1 MRCRVVYSSPAGPG
15 FDLEYEAMPLTID
28 PARTALLLLDYQRDN
43 ITATPGIA
51 EARVLEHG
59 ARVLEA
65 ARRRGLRVIHITAS
79 VRRDYLDMPR
89 ASSLWMKLRESKT
102 LIQGTPG
109 AEIHPLVTPRPDE
122 LVINKTCVDPFLT
135 SNLGQ
140 ALINFDVN
148 TLVLIGLW
156 TNFVV
161 EATARHAADV
171 GYRVIVVRECCAS
184 NDVQNHE
191 WAMTRILPAIA
202 DVARL
207 DDVLS
212 ALA

>member
-1 MRCRVVYSSPAGPG
+1 M
-15 FDLEYEAMPLTID
+15 AMTLDTR
-28 PARTALLLLDYQRDN
+28 RTALLLLDYQHDN

-51 EARVLEHG
+51 QARVLEHS

-65 ARRRGLRVIHITAS
+65 ARRRALRVIHITAS

-109 AEIHPLVTPRPDE
+109 AEIHPLVAPREDE

-135 SNLGQ
+135 TNLGQ

-171 GYRVIVVRECCAS
+171 GYRVVIVRECCAS
-184 NDVQNHE
+184 NDADNHE

-202 DVARL
+202 EVRRL
-207 DDVLS
+207 DDVLG